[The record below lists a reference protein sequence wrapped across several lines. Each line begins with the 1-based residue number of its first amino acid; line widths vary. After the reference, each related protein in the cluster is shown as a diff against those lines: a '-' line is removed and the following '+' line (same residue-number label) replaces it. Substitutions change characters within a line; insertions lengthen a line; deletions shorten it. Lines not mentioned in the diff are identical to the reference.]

1 LPPDLDAF
9 DAYVESMLGRD
20 GPVRVSPVARELAAV
35 VLRPPLAPLASLV
48 PVPTTAIAAALAR
61 IPAATYAWTLWPS
74 VGLLPA
80 TVRDEYGLPWGVRER
95 VVAAWLVRG
104 WRAWRP
110 LLPQG
115 FRQMPRALAADR
127 RVR

>member
-1 LPPDLDAF
+1 MGTSSPRT
-9 DAYVESMLGRD
+9 VTQGR
-20 GPVRVSPVARELAAV
+20 SW
-35 VLRPPLAPLASLV
+35 ASDE
-48 PVPTTAIAAALAR
+48 R
-61 IPAATYAWTLWPS
+61 IPPATYAWTLWPS
-74 VGLLPA
+74 VGLLPP